1 MTFLLF
7 WTAKSQDHIRAEIE
21 EAARDSALLAEEL
34 AAMLAKLEEDDQEDP
49 DTVSLVT
56 SELGMIGSVGNHV
69 RFKVV
74 LERALETTEELSRIG
89 KSDDTD
95 LPRKPKQGFGFVEKL
110 LDVLEDTPAF
120 SEDFQESGLRLE
132 EAGEE
137 ERSSG
142 LVTNTSLPYHG
153 KNEKEEEEEE
163 KCEDMTAS
171 DKVRVCVPGFDVKS
185 RNLYFGGE
193 ETYEEDYCYT
203 K

>member
-49 DTVSLVT
+49 DTVLLVT
-56 SELGMIGSVGNHV
+56 SELGMIGSVWNHV
-69 RFKVV
+69 RSKVV
-74 LERALETTEELSRIG
+74 IERALETTEELSRIG

-120 SEDFQESGLRLE
+120 SEDFQESGLRLDE
-132 EAGEE
+132 GEEE

-142 LVTNTSLPYHG
+142 LVTNISQPYHG

-163 KCEDMTAS
+163 KCEDTTAS

>member
-7 WTAKSQDHIRAEIE
+7 WTAKSQAHIRAEIE

-56 SELGMIGSVGNHV
+56 SELGMIGSVGNQV
-69 RFKVV
+69 RSKVV

-120 SEDFQESGLRLE
+120 SEDFQESGLRLDE
-132 EAGEE
+132 GEEE

-142 LVTNTSLPYHG
+142 LVTNTSTPYHG
-153 KNEKEEEEEE
+153 KTEEEEEE
-163 KCEDMTAS
+163 KCEDTTAS